1 MGNRIRLAG
10 FYFIF
15 NFLRGGG
22 GGRVTW
28 SFGGMSEV
36 VYGIVSSAVKVFCFE
51 YQHPYSDAKNE
62 NLQKQLDEK
71 WERERERKRWENI
84 SVGYTSRGYRCP
96 LEKRRHGKMGGWEWD
111 SRERKAL
118 ASVRGW
124 GRLCYDM
131 EIPACW
137 SCSPVGLWVAVRPW
151 SLATSYLALV
161 AARIQGMN
169 LSLTP
174 LPATNQI
181 PWERWGVTQ
190 RMLLSPCP
198 LPFCL
203 PPSCSSHT
211 SAPNIFLLCQREIK
225 HHPLL
230 SLLPELAN
238 LKSLACLFVC
248 HVNY

>member
-1 MGNRIRLAG
+1 MG
-10 FYFIF
+10 
-15 NFLRGGG
+15 
-22 GGRVTW
+22 
-28 SFGGMSEV
+28 
-36 VYGIVSSAVKVFCFE
+36 
-51 YQHPYSDAKNE
+51 
-62 NLQKQLDEK
+62 
-71 WERERERKRWENI
+71 
-84 SVGYTSRGYRCP
+84 
-96 LEKRRHGKMGGWEWD
+96 GGWEWD

-203 PPSCSSHT
+203 
-211 SAPNIFLLCQREIK
+211 
-225 HHPLL
+225 
-230 SLLPELAN
+230 SLLFLSFINPQYFPLVSARNQTPPPPITASWTCELEELGLFICLPCVL
-238 LKSLACLFVC
+238 LKISSLASLPWKKLSKWLLMLRA
-248 HVNY
+248 H